1 MAALGP
7 TASRRHR
14 RRRLVSDINIVPYID
29 VMLVLL
35 VIFMVTAPLITQG
48 VKVDLPELASEPVPP
63 SDVEPLIV
71 SVDAEGDYFLDFG
84 EDRNAPIAPDTLVTR
99 VRAVLRYRPGV
110 AVLVNGDRAASYAR
124 VLELMA
130 LLQGAGVK
138 GVGLMTVPPRSEA
151 LEAAGKE

>member
-1 MAALGP
+1 MQSAGP
-7 TASRRHR
+7 ATSRRHR
-14 RRRLVSDINIVPYID
+14 RKRLVSDINIVPYID

-35 VIFMVTAPLITQG
+35 IIFMVTAPLITQG
-48 VKVDLPELASEPVPP
+48 VKVDLPEIASQPVPP

-71 SVDAEGDYFLDFG
+71 SVDRKGDFYIDFG
-84 EDRNAPIAPDTLVTR
+84 EDKDAPVAPETLATR

-110 AVLVNGDRAASYAR
+110 AVLVNGDRGASYAR

-138 GVGLMTVPPRSEA
+138 GVGLMTVPPARERH
-151 LEAAGKE
+151 